1 MATWAER
8 IESGVKPVQLHYERF
23 KVWHDFIDYFIDEF
37 NKNSENPLE
46 KNIYARSP
54 SSSNEFELS
63 VVARGNAFSKIILS
77 SDNKILY
84 IFDAAFGSLDPT
96 SDLDVMVDAI
106 DTRVLDAWIVFLK
119 QNRVKDYTFSSYYD
133 SNFYFEP
140 AIYEDNNLT
149 SMVKKYRMDALSTKE
164 TMKEDMERIEVY
176 AKAYINKKSLILD
189 KFQVFPNPM
198 SPEFNQEA
206 EINQYEAMKYYANKC
221 FKKYSVKSAAELAS
235 TKSEGLLSVGSLAI
249 CGVFGKEIQSNF
261 ISGDIKNEA
270 WRLVAAF
277 EMLYNLKMH
286 RHKDDNGNEIIKSKY
301 LSRLNNALLNS
312 SFTCSGEFRKKTT
325 EAINNNKNMHK
336 NIKENKIIH
345 LINAVVED
353 EVNGEKC
360 PMKKDGLTSLD
371 KDIEKIK
378 NVIVSRSLKVARYHQ
393 YNMIKQFKPL

>member
-8 IESGVKPVQLHYERF
+8 IENGDPVQLHYGRF
-23 KVWHDFIDYFIDEF
+23 EVWHDFIDYFIEKF
-37 NKNSENPLE
+37 NKNSEKPLE
-46 KNIYARSP
+46 KYIDARRTSP
-54 SSSNEFELS
+54 SNSFERS
-63 VVARGNAFSKIILS
+63 VVARGNTFSKIILS

-106 DTRVLDAWIVFLK
+106 DTQVLDAWIVFLK

-164 TMKEDMERIEVY
+164 TMNEDMERIEAY

-189 KFQVFPNPM
+189 KFRVFPNPM

-221 FKKYSVKSAAELAS
+221 FKKYSVKSASELAS
-235 TKSEGLLSVGSLAI
+235 TKSEGLLSIGSLAI

-312 SFTCSGEFRKKTT
+312 SFTCSGEFRKKNT

-336 NIKENKIIH
+336 NIEENKIIH

-353 EVNGEKC
+353 EVNGKKC

-378 NVIVSRSLKVARYHQ
+378 NVIVSRSVKVARYHQ
-393 YNMIKQFKPL
+393 YNMIKK